1 MKRIASLLLGL
12 AMAAAA
18 LSGCGA
24 QGRETAAQEFPDAVS
39 IVLSDD
45 GIIVDGKAV
54 STDNVMGRV
63 DGG

>member
-39 IVLSDD
+39 IVL
-45 GIIVDGKAV
+45 
-54 STDNVMGRV
+54 
-63 DGG
+63 

>member
-24 QGRETAAQEFPDAVS
+24 QGREMAA
-39 IVLSDD
+39 
-45 GIIVDGKAV
+45 
-54 STDNVMGRV
+54 
-63 DGG
+63 

>member
-39 IVLSDD
+39 IVLSD
-45 GIIVDGKAV
+45 V
-54 STDNVMGRV
+54 SMARETVFEYMV
-63 DGG
+63 YI